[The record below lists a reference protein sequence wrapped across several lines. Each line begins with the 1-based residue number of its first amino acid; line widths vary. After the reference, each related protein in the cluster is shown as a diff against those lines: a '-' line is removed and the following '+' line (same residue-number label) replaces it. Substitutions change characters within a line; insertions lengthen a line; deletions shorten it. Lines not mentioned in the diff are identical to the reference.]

1 MHALISGP
9 IAGDST
15 LSGTALSALLHSGE
29 GLEGS
34 ARRYLIVVFLILLM
48 RHIPIVASLRIMFFN
63 NSAQAV

>member
-34 ARRYLIVVFLILLM
+34 ARRYLNCNVSHTAHEAHTYANLTTHNVFL
-48 RHIPIVASLRIMFFN
+48 
-63 NSAQAV
+63 